1 LQTAETTGR
10 FEAENWRVRK
20 DGTLFWA
27 NVVIDAIRDE
37 QGRLVGFAKITRDM
51 AEKRSAQIALEQA
64 QARRAQTQKF
74 EALGQLTSGVAHD
87 FNNLLMIVTG
97 YLGTLKKLAGDDPR
111 GQRAIQALETVS
123 NRGQSLTRQ
132 LLAFARRQPLSPIAT
147 TIEERLAAVHQL
159 LTASVGGNVQIVHAV
174 AKDIWPIRV
183 DINELELALGINAR
197 DAMPNGGV
205 ITIVAENVSLT
216 GSDNPDR
223 LSGDFVRVSIADTGC
238 GIPADILPR
247 VFEPF
252 FTTKAVDKGSGAWA
266 SRKHGFAHQ
275 SCGTVTLESE
285 IGRGTRVTLY
295 LPRAMEPATA
305 AQSSAEVQAEAMGR
319 LLLVED
325 NPDVADAT
333 GSMLLQLGY
342 DVTHARSASA
352 ALSATK
358 TATFDLVISD
368 IVMAGEMNGLDLARK
383 LRELYPELPVMLVTG
398 YSNLADVAAKEF
410 TLMRKPYQASEI
422 GRAAANLLAQA
433 RHRPPDNLV
442 NLREVR
448 EAARGE
454 KGGKSAPN

>member
-1 LQTAETTGR
+1 M
-10 FEAENWRVRK
+10 W
-20 DGTLFWA
+20 
-27 NVVIDAIRDE
+27 
-37 QGRLVGFAKITRDM
+37 
-51 AEKRSAQIALEQA
+51 
-64 QARRAQTQKF
+64 
-74 EALGQLTSGVAHD
+74 
-87 FNNLLMIVTG
+87 
-97 YLGTLKKLAGDDPR
+97 
-111 GQRAIQALETVS
+111 
-123 NRGQSLTRQ
+123 
-132 LLAFARRQPLSPIAT
+132 
-147 TIEERLAAVHQL
+147 
-159 LTASVGGNVQIVHAV
+159 
-174 AKDIWPIRV
+174 
-183 DINELELALGINAR
+183 
-197 DAMPNGGV
+197 
-205 ITIVAENVSLT
+205 ITIAAENVSLT

-252 FTTKAVDKGSGAWA
+252 FTTKAVDKGSGLGLAQV
-266 SRKHGFAHQ
+266 HGFAHQ

-333 GSMLLQLGY
+333 DSMLLQLGY

-368 IVMAGEMNGLDLARK
+368 ILMAGEMNGLDLARK
-383 LRELYPELPVMLVTG
+383 LRELYPELPVMLATG

-422 GRAAANLLAQA
+422 VRAAANLLAQA
-433 RHRPPDNLV
+433 RHRAPDNLV

-448 EAARGE
+448 EAARARRAVSPPLTSSTRRCCRRSDRSREALVQPIAWWQRESPLQRVARAAENSPGA
-454 KGGKSAPN
+454 GGSGTTRSFSPSAACSHRATM